1 MVKRR
6 PCVRESRSQGGLR
19 PRTDRRPRREADEA
33 PVAALDPMSLPPAIG
48 VRAAPEPAD
57 ESPNAET
64 TTAEAPT
71 PKRRG
76 RPRKNPLPE
85 AAEG

>member
-1 MVKRR
+1 
-6 PCVRESRSQGGLR
+6 
-19 PRTDRRPRREADEA
+19 
-33 PVAALDPMSLPPAIG
+33 

-57 ESPNAET
+57 ESPAAET
-64 TTAEAPT
+64 TTAEAPA